1 MMRGSPLLVAVL
13 VFMPLTSGCVRPGGP
28 TPMPAVRQQPLPEPG
43 ALVRVWYVLDSE
55 TGRRR
60 VRDEGTL
67 VRLTADT
74 IVVTVGELENALAAP
89 LASVSTLE
97 VWQHKSRVGQGA
109 GIGMLVGLGLGAVV
123 GYAAGGDSCSSSG
136 FICFRRES
144 TAAVGALGGLVV
156 GLLAGVVIGAADSG
170 SEWEEVGLDR
180 LR

>member
-13 VFMPLTSGCVRPGGP
+13 VFMSQTSGCVRPGGQ
-28 TPMPAVRQQPLPEPG
+28 TPIPAVRQQPLPEPG
-43 ALVRVWYVLDSE
+43 ALVRVWYVFDSE

-74 IVVTVGELENALAAP
+74 IVVTVGELENALAVP

-97 VWQHKSRVGQGA
+97 IWQHKSRVGQGA
-109 GIGMLVGLGLGAVV
+109 RIGMLVGLGLGAVI
-123 GYAAGGDSCSSSG
+123 GYAAGEDSCRSG
-136 FICFRRES
+136 FICTRRET
-144 TAAVGALGGLVV
+144 TAAVGAIGGLVV